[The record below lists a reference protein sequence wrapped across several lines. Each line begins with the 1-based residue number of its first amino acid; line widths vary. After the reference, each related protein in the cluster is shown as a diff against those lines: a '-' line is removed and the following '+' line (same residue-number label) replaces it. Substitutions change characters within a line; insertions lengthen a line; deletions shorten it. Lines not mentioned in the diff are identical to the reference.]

1 LATASLTAIEIDV
14 AFSGVAVTAIA
25 PARAFY
31 GRFFGRGPDIVAT
44 DEEVMWRLTDSAWL
58 YVVVDGVRAGR
69 SLVTMAVADLDATLA
84 ELEVRA
90 VAVEQLEVMDAGRKA
105 TVRDP
110 DGNTVAV
117 IEVLVRR

>member
-1 LATASLTAIEIDV
+1 MEIDV

-25 PARAFY
+25 QARAFY

-58 YVVVDGVRAGR
+58 YVVVDGTRAGH
-69 SLVTMAVADLDATLA
+69 SMVTMAVEDLDTTVA
-84 ELEVRA
+84 ELGVRA

-105 TVRDP
+105 TVHDP
-110 DGNTVAV
+110 DGNTVAI
-117 IEVLVRR
+117 IEVFARP